1 MAYDNKDLIIYDRA
15 YHLCLWIYPAT
26 SNYPRKLRGLA
37 IQTASLAT
45 QLLLDITKANAE
57 RSKTATV
64 SGIVLAVRQLKT
76 LLRLAMELKGL
87 SFSQYEH
94 AATLTDEIGKLAWG
108 WLRATYD
115 DKAQHNFYLDQLEKI
130 KDQGHSSGSAAAT
143 GTTRLT
149 LAAGPRTATTRPAT
163 PTATL
168 VSAAAPVRS
177 PGAPE
182 TGAA

>member
-1 MAYDNKDLIIYDRA
+1 MAYENKDLIIYDRA
-15 YHLCLWIYPAT
+15 YHLCLWVYPAT
-26 SNYPRKLRGLA
+26 SNYPRFLRGLA
-37 IQTASLAT
+37 IRTTELAT

-57 RSKTATV
+57 RSKTVTV

-87 SFSQYEH
+87 SFNQYEH
-94 AATLTDEIGKLAWG
+94 AAKLTDEIGKLAWG

-115 DKAQHNFYLDQLEKI
+115 DRAQHNFFLDQLEKI
-130 KDQGHSSGSAAAT
+130 KDQDHSSGSAVAT
-143 GTTRLT
+143 GTTRRT

-163 PTATL
+163 PTATSD
-168 VSAAAPVRS
+168 SAAAPVRS
-177 PGAPE
+177 LLAPE